1 MVAIRRSSRAVLNIF
16 LVYNY
21 EQREEF
27 IPNGYPEVF
36 GKAVKETA
44 RHKAQKWFA
53 EIWQPHVKISII
65 LHSRAHRLYL
75 GNVFV
80 VFSKCTIK

>member
-36 GKAVKETA
+36 GKAVKKTA
-44 RHKAQKWFA
+44 RHRAQNA
-53 EIWQPHVKISII
+53 LQRS
-65 LHSRAHRLYL
+65 
-75 GNVFV
+75 GNHTLKSALFFIHGHIAYTWGTFLLFFRNVL
-80 VFSKCTIK
+80 